1 MASLQIDNIKTYNYG
16 TYECRIPNSRKI
28 ITRFSLFI
36 GSDQH
41 FIAPLTGLK
50 PIWPKPYNPT
60 ECTSCN
66 LDIEDSGHHIDIQAG
81 GSTKGIICYINLI
94 L

>member
-1 MASLQIDNIKTYNYG
+1 MASLQINSINTYNYG

-28 ITRFSLFI
+28 IVRFSLFI
-36 GSDQH
+36 GSDQN
-41 FIAPLTGLK
+41 FIAPLTDLK

-66 LDIEDSGHHIDIQAG
+66 LDKDTDYHIDIQAG
-81 GSTKGIICYINLI
+81 GSTKGMIHYINHI